1 MRPHMGVLSSAWCPG
16 GRTTAKPFCR
26 HREERGDQSA
36 GLTTS
41 QHENASASLLTFS
54 SRVATLKTSSATDPT
69 ARRAALE
76 EWTSFQMVSLST

>member
-1 MRPHMGVLSSAWCPG
+1 MGVLSSAWCPG
-16 GRTTAKPFCR
+16 GRTTAKPFYR
-26 HREERGDQSA
+26 HRGARGDQSA
-36 GLTTS
+36 VLTIS
-41 QHENASASLLTFS
+41 QHKNVSAGLLTFS